1 METTQVMMMPMASA
15 TPAPAASSAVAMAGS
30 DCACAG
36 GQAGFG
42 SLLGQTLGQLFQGE
56 IPLVKASADSVAAE
70 VMPMPSLTQDLPEL
84 TTLLSG
90 LVEGSTDAADA
101 DQQQAVQ
108 EQDQQALTQQL
119 AGYFQAAMMVP
130 AAPVAAP
137 AATAA
142 VPEVTLLVDVA
153 AVQTV
158 ATVTPVMPELV
169 EASQVDEGQMLELP
183 QQKVTA
189 HPQQPAAMPEL
200 KVGENRMQQLASA
213 GKTAVNSQQTA
224 LPAQQPESSEQQ
236 EVAAFRAVETA
247 RQTDVVKAV
256 QAGAVPLAEMA
267 RSMAVEAP
275 AAPKAAVSSV
285 APFRFAQPSDVV
297 AATAQP
303 CQQQQQNFSQFGQAK
318 GGELPMQTAAAVTID
333 PSGEAALFELNQ
345 NPAAQLEP
353 AGLGQTQRQNVQ
365 VVQPAV
371 VEAGRMAPEQQAMK
385 QVTDRLDAHQI
396 KQGAD
401 QITLKLSPEHLGN
414 LQLNIRMDDQQVRVE
429 IVAEHRAVRDALLQ
443 QVEQLKESLSRQNIK
458 MESFDV
464 TTANNG
470 GLNQQQ
476 GGDWRQTA
484 SERRP
489 ILAQQYGAPRAA
501 SGSNGEM
508 DGTMQ
513 YFGPQYHAT
522 LDVRF

>member
-158 ATVTPVMPELV
+158 ATVTPV
-169 EASQVDEGQMLELP
+169 
-183 QQKVTA
+183 TA
-189 HPQQPAAMPEL
+189 
-200 KVGENRMQQLASA
+200 G
-213 GKTAVNSQQTA
+213 TC
-224 LPAQQPESSEQQ
+224 
-236 EVAAFRAVETA
+236 
-247 RQTDVVKAV
+247 
-256 QAGAVPLAEMA
+256 
-267 RSMAVEAP
+267 RSI
-275 AAPKAAVSSV
+275 
-285 APFRFAQPSDVV
+285 
-297 AATAQP
+297 T
-303 CQQQQQNFSQFGQAK
+303 
-318 GGELPMQTAAAVTID
+318 
-333 PSGEAALFELNQ
+333 
-345 NPAAQLEP
+345 
-353 AGLGQTQRQNVQ
+353 
-365 VVQPAV
+365 
-371 VEAGRMAPEQQAMK
+371 GR
-385 QVTDRLDAHQI
+385 
-396 KQGAD
+396 
-401 QITLKLSPEHLGN
+401 
-414 LQLNIRMDDQQVRVE
+414 
-429 IVAEHRAVRDALLQ
+429 
-443 QVEQLKESLSRQNIK
+443 
-458 MESFDV
+458 
-464 TTANNG
+464 
-470 GLNQQQ
+470 
-476 GGDWRQTA
+476 
-484 SERRP
+484 
-489 ILAQQYGAPRAA
+489 
-501 SGSNGEM
+501 
-508 DGTMQ
+508 
-513 YFGPQYHAT
+513 
-522 LDVRF
+522 